1 MCSHLHALKDF
12 DPAIYNAIIGEEKR
26 QFNSIRLIPS
36 ENYVSDAVLDAS
48 GSILTNKYSEG
59 YAKKRYYEGQEFVDD
74 IETLAIERAKELFGA
89 DHANVQPYSGSPA
102 NAAVFYALLKKGEKI
117 MGLNLLEGGH
127 LTHGWKANMS
137 ARFYESVS
145 YHVDKDTHMLDYDAL
160 AEHVKQEKP
169 KLIIAGYTAYPRIV
183 DFEKFREIAD
193 SVGAYLLADIS
204 HINGLIVG
212 GVHPNPVPYADVV
225 SSTSHKAIRGPRGGF
240 ILSKKEHAKAIDRAI
255 IPGLQGGPHNHT
267 TAGIAVAFKEAMQP
281 EFKEYAAQVV
291 ANAKH
296 LADKLMEK
304 GFVLVTGGTDNHL
317 MVINTIASHDVPGK
331 IMSEAM
337 AKAGIVSN
345 YNMVPFDERSPMD
358 PSGVRLGTPAVT
370 TRGFKEAEMDM
381 IADWMH
387 QVIQDPSNEQ
397 NLAKIH
403 AEVEELCG
411 KFPCP
416 GIHPTDW

>member
-1 MCSHLHALKDF
+1 MCSHLKALKDF

-59 YAKKRYYEGQEFVDD
+59 YAKKRYYEGQQYIDD

-89 DHANVQPYSGSPA
+89 EHANVQPYSGSPA
-102 NAAVFYALLKKGEKI
+102 NAAVFYALLEKGDKI

-127 LTHGWKANMS
+127 LTHGWKSNMS
-137 ARFYESVS
+137 ARFYESVP
-145 YHVDKDTHMLDYDAL
+145 YHVDKDTEMLDYDAI
-160 AEHVKQEKP
+160 AEHVKAEKP
-169 KLIIAGYTAYPRIV
+169 KLIIAGYTAYPRLI
-183 DFEKFREIAD
+183 DFEKFRQIAD

-240 ILSKKEHAKAIDRAI
+240 ILSKKEHAKAIDSAI

-281 EFKEYAAQVV
+281 EFKQYASQVV

-296 LADKLMEK
+296 LAEKLMEK

-317 MVINTIASHDVPGK
+317 MVINTIASHDVTGK
-331 IMSEAM
+331 VMSEAM

-345 YNMVPFDERSPMD
+345 YNMVPFDTRSPMD

-370 TRGFKEAEMDM
+370 TRGFKEAEMDL
-381 IADWMH
+381 IANWMH
-387 QVIQDPSNEQ
+387 QVIQDPSNED
-397 NLAKIH
+397 NLAKIK